1 MRINLSV
8 SVCAMMQGFLFFSFI
23 EKKSLQFLNFHP
35 GLIFE
40 LAIIIIFFFLNK
52 IIFFECLAD
61 ESPGASL
68 VE

>member
-1 MRINLSV
+1 MQSATLSDTYKLIW
-8 SVCAMMQGFLFFSFI
+8 FLWNVTNDFKHVKLAWFFFFFKFI
-23 EKKSLQFLNFHP
+23 LKTHYYYY
-35 GLIFE
+35 
-40 LAIIIIFFFLNK
+40 FLNK

>member
-1 MRINLSV
+1 MQSATLSDTYKLIW
-8 SVCAMMQGFLFFSFI
+8 FLWNVTNDFKHVKLAWFFFFFLI
-23 EKKSLQFLNFHP
+23 YIKDSLL
-35 GLIFE
+35 L
-40 LAIIIIFFFLNK
+40 LFFLNK